1 MRLKANAINR
11 GPSGQKIPNEL
22 LEHREPTIAV
32 HQDTIVI
39 DKQPV
44 VWKGTPDVFMNFSP
58 DVRIARL
65 VHVESVVCD
74 ALLQRMNYLIN
85 FFLFALSADLI
96 DHFIDHVP
104 VPHPDLVEVD
114 HRLVN
119 VLVYSLLKFLQTK
132 FSMN

>member
-1 MRLKANAINR
+1 MRLKTNAIDR
-11 GPSGQKIPNEL
+11 SPSGQKISNKL
-22 LEHREPTIAV
+22 LEHREPAIAV

-74 ALLQRMNYLIN
+74 TLLNMYECIIN
-85 FFLFALSADLI
+85 FFLFFSDLI

-104 VPHPDLVEVD
+104 VPHPNLVEVD

-132 FSMN
+132 FNMN

>member
-11 GPSGQKIPNEL
+11 GPSGQKIPDKL

-44 VWKGTPDVFMNFSP
+44 VRKGTPDVFMNFSP

-74 ALLQRMNYLIN
+74 ALLQ
-85 FFLFALSADLI
+85 
-96 DHFIDHVP
+96 
-104 VPHPDLVEVD
+104 
-114 HRLVN
+114 
-119 VLVYSLLKFLQTK
+119 
-132 FSMN
+132 